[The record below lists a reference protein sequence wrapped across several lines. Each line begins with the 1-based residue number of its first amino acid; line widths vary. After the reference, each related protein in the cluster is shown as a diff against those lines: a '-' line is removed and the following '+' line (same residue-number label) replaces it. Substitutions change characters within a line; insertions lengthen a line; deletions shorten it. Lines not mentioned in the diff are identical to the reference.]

1 MDKKTRNKILDMLK
15 REGPSDAGPL
25 ADKLGITAMAVRQH
39 LYDLAADG
47 LVDSSDRPRGVG
59 RPLKIW
65 SLTGAA
71 DRFFPSGYAELTAD
85 LIGSMRQAFGEEGLD
100 KIVATR
106 LSSQTQA
113 YRSRLAGCRTLR
125 DKLGELAVLR
135 TEEGYMAKVEE
146 EDGNYLFLENH
157 CPICAAAR
165 LCTGLCTSEL
175 QLFRSVLGADVTV
188 ERSEHILSGARRCA
202 YRISGG

>member
-1 MDKKTRNKILDMLK
+1 MDRKTRSKILDMLK
-15 REGPSDAGPL
+15 SNGPSDAGPL
-25 ADKLGITAMAVRQH
+25 AEKLGITPMAVRQH
-39 LYDLAADG
+39 LYELAAES
-47 LVDSSDRPRGVG
+47 LVQSSNKPRGVG

-71 DRFFPSGYAELTAD
+71 EKFFPSGYAELTAE

-106 LSSQTQA
+106 LTSQTAA
-113 YRSRLAGCRTLR
+113 YRNRMAGCRTLR
-125 DKLGELAVLR
+125 AKLDELAVLR

-146 EDGNYLFLENH
+146 NDGTYMFLENH

-165 LCTGLCTSEL
+165 ICTGLCASEL
-175 QLFRSVLGADVTV
+175 QLFQSVLGPDVMV
-188 ERSEHILSGARRCA
+188 ERSEHILAGARRCA
-202 YRISGG
+202 YRISNP